1 MMQENYLSGHLRLP
15 IPTESLPMSNVF
27 NTSGASQW
35 YGELVKPF
43 FAPPAGVFGPVWGVL
58 YVVIAISFGWVLVQ
72 CLRRRLPGA
81 LFLPCAL
88 NLLFNAA
95 YTPIQFGLR
104 NNVLASVDIVLVL
117 GTLLWVMAAMW
128 RQARWVAVVN
138 VPYLLWVS
146 FATVLQ
152 FSITWLNR

>member
-1 MMQENYLSGHLRLP
+1 
-15 IPTESLPMSNVF
+15 MSTFF
-27 NTSGASQW
+27 NTGGAAQW

-43 FAPPAGVFGPVWGVL
+43 FAPPAAVFGPVWGVL
-58 YVVIAISFGWVLVQ
+58 YVIIAISFGWVLVQ
-72 CLRRRLPGA
+72 CLRRRLPWA
-81 LFLPCAL
+81 LLLPFAL
-88 NLLFNAA
+88 NIVFNAA

-117 GTLLWVMAAMW
+117 GTLLWAMATVW
-128 RQARWVAVVN
+128 PRARWVALVN

-152 FSITWLNR
+152 FSITWLNFK